1 MTAEKTEIVEVR
13 SIKGMDAN
21 MQCRGYQFAL
31 GQTYSHE
38 GTVNACTVGFH
49 ACPVDHHPL
58 SVFEFYAPAGSRFF
72 EVRQAGETN
81 ARETKLASA
90 TITIDFEITIGDLVK
105 RAWDWVWERATKSD
119 EAHVTIDQG
128 AASATGDLGAASA
141 TGYQGAASATGTRGA
156 AMSSYEGKVMGAPG
170 NALFGIERD
179 DNLNIVSVAAGLV
192 GVDGIK
198 PDTWY
203 VCRAGKLVEADLV
216 KVND

>member
-1 MTAEKTEIVEVR
+1 MTAEQTEIVEVR

-21 MQCRGYQFAL
+21 MQCRGFQFAL

-38 GTVNACTVGFH
+38 GTVNARTGGFH

-105 RAWDWVWERATKSD
+105 RAGDWVGERATKSD
-119 EAHVTIDQG
+119 
-128 AASATGDLGAASA
+128 
-141 TGYQGAASATGTRGA
+141 
-156 AMSSYEGKVMGAPG
+156 
-170 NALFGIERD
+170 
-179 DNLNIVSVAAGLV
+179 
-192 GVDGIK
+192 
-198 PDTWY
+198 
-203 VCRAGKLVEADLV
+203 
-216 KVND
+216 